1 MARDL
6 GRDRCLASVALVA
19 VLASAGGTAFAQEAP
34 RTSSLSWVR
43 MPGAESCLST
53 RALAEAVEGR
63 LGRSV
68 FVSASRGEV
77 SVEGRVERL
86 IDHWSAVVTL
96 SAPDGTL
103 LGNRTL
109 ESVEP
114 ECSALD
120 GPLALVIAL
129 MIDPDA
135 AAEPEPEPEPARA
148 PARTPAP
155 APRPPARPSPAPVV
169 LDADARLSIAVGLL
183 PGASIG
189 LTASASLRPPAWP
202 ALVAEAALY
211 PPRTARADA
220 GRADFLLAWGG
231 LAICPVDASPGP
243 LHLRL
248 CGGLLLGALS
258 VRPVGLDGSASGE
271 RFVGSGA
278 VRAAAGVRLSGPV
291 LLRGSLALLVP
302 FPRDRFLAEGDE
314 LFRMSVVALAFDLGL
329 AVRFP

>member
-6 GRDRCLASVALVA
+6 GRDRCVASVALVA
-19 VLASAGGTAFAQEAP
+19 ALASAGGAAFAQEAP

-53 RALAEAVEGR
+53 RALAEAAEAR

-68 FVSASRGEV
+68 FVSAARGEV

-86 IDHWSAVVTL
+86 DDRWSAVVTL
-96 SAPDGTL
+96 SAPDGMP
-103 LGNRTL
+103 LGTRTL
-109 ESVEP
+109 ESTEP

-135 AAEPEPEPEPARA
+135 SAEPEPTPEPA
-148 PARTPAP
+148 PTPAP
-155 APRPPARPSPAPVV
+155 APVAPAPPSPAPVV
-169 LDADARLSIAVGLL
+169 LDADARLSIAAGLL
-183 PGASIG
+183 PGAALG
-189 LTASASLRPPAWP
+189 LTASASLRPPGWP
-202 ALVAEAALY
+202 ALVAEAALF
-211 PPRTARADA
+211 PPRTARAEA

-231 LAICPVDASPGP
+231 LAICPVDAGPGP
-243 LHLRL
+243 VHLRL

-258 VRPVGLDGSASGE
+258 VRPVGLDDSASGE

-314 LFRMSVVALAFDLGL
+314 LFRMSAVALAFDLGL